1 MNSRFRVAFV
11 ATMVAL
17 AWSAS
22 ARDKETVR
30 IAFIGPLTGG
40 VSAMGVG
47 GRNSAELAVRLRNAD
62 PATKYRYEMVGLDDE
77 CKPDI
82 GVQVATG
89 VATDRSIV
97 AGVTHFCSVVALATV
112 DVYHRFG
119 LPVIVW
125 GAIHPDVTYAH
136 DYKEIHRVNGTLVN
150 QNQVNAQ
157 FVTGLGYK
165 RFAIVHD
172 TTDFGKGHAKYFSDF
187 LKKAGGEITGDYGVG
202 ADQQDFTAELV
213 QIKAQNPQAL
223 YLGALAPIGV
233 RVRTQMEKVGLDAQL
248 DGTSGIFSEEFI
260 KGVGRLAEGSLA
272 YREGAPLEKLPG
284 GRFFQEKYAA
294 QKYAAGPEAYGPFA
308 FVAASLIMDAI
319 EKAGP
324 DRRKV
329 IAELANVKDRE
340 SIIGRVTF
348 DDHGQNTVAL
358 VSKYVVQDG
367 KWVLWDDS
375 EYATGKR
382 KLKRLSPSAEAPR

>member
-1 MNSRFRVAFV
+1 MIPKVRSAFLASAV
-11 ATMVAL
+11 VL
-17 AWSAS
+17 AWSAG
-22 ARDKETVR
+22 ARDRQIVR

-47 GRNSAELAVRLRNAD
+47 GRNSADLAVRLRNAD
-62 PATKYRYEMVGLDDE
+62 PSAKYRYELVSLDDE

-82 GVQVATG
+82 GVQAATN

-125 GAIHPDVTYAH
+125 GAIHPDVTYGH

-150 QNQVNAQ
+150 QNEVNAK

-165 RFAIVHD
+165 TFAVIHD
-172 TTDFGKGHAKYFSDF
+172 TTDFGKGHAKYFTEF
-187 LKKAGGEITGDYGVG
+187 LRKAGGEITGDYGVG

-213 QIKAQNPQAL
+213 QIKAQHPQVV

-248 DGTSGIFSEEFI
+248 DGTSGIFSDDYI
-260 KGVGRLAEGSLA
+260 KGVGPLAEGSLA

-294 QKYAAGPEAYGPFA
+294 QGYAAGPEAYGPFA
-308 FVAASLIMDAI
+308 FVAASLVMDAI
-319 EKAGP
+319 EKVGP

-329 IAELANVKDRE
+329 TAELGNVKDRD
-340 SIIGRVTF
+340 SIIGKVTF
-348 DDHGQNTVAL
+348 DDHGQNSVAI

-367 KWVLWDDS
+367 KWVLWDES

-382 KLKRLSPSAEAPR
+382 KLKRLEARPEASK